1 MFIESQRPSQSKETA
16 TARPAR
22 PARPARLARPARHQS
37 VDFGDACAF
46 NEFHGCFRMV
56 LGCHKERSMTVIVC
70 DSYIR
75 YYYNYNVS
83 YCHCLCQFF
92 HSDPSNCSYRFI
104 VDFQFSCKP
113 CIHSESLKFW
123 RNSLRRPAIS
133 YVYCMLKATLAFHCF
148 EMIRTRN
155 QKDSA
160 WGWLWVAFEHLSNHA
175 MLVEGNGVPCTMVP
189 SSLEVKWIVDPG
201 WPIQ

>member
-22 PARPARLARPARHQS
+22 PARLARPARPARHQS

-75 YYYNYNVS
+75 YYYNYNV
-83 YCHCLCQFF
+83 YILL
-92 HSDPSNCSYRFI
+92 
-104 VDFQFSCKP
+104 
-113 CIHSESLKFW
+113 SL
-123 RNSLRRPAIS
+123 SLSVLP
-133 YVYCMLKATLAFHCF
+133 F
-148 EMIRTRN
+148 
-155 QKDSA
+155 
-160 WGWLWVAFEHLSNHA
+160 
-175 MLVEGNGVPCTMVP
+175 
-189 SSLEVKWIVDPG
+189 
-201 WPIQ
+201 WPIKLFISIHCGLSIFLQAVHSFWKSEILKKQLAETSHFICILYDQSNTWLPLLWDDSN